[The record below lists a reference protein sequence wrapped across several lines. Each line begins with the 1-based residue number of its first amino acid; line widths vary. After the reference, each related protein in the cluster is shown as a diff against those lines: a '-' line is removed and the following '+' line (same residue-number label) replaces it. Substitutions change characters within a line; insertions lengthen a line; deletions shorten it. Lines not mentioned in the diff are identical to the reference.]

1 MRSLTRLRGQWA
13 GHYLTPHDILETNET
28 KSISFGTKV
37 VMLVSATIPETYL
50 PGDVDGAAEVLSF
63 LHAHEEKHGTTVE
76 PRYILVGPAEHEQVH
91 VSPTMHR
98 ILLDVLEAL
107 ASGKAVTVTP
117 QEPMLSTQQAAD
129 LLGLSRPTVAR
140 LIDSNE
146 LPGDRPGKHRKVALS
161 EVLAYKRARRE
172 RIMDFLAETSAP
184 DEDRDYR
191 KQVLREAKAA
201 AAKKRHAAS

>member
-1 MRSLTRLRGQWA
+1 
-13 GHYLTPHDILETNET
+13 
-28 KSISFGTKV
+28 
-37 VMLVSATIPETYL
+37 MLVSATIPETYLPGIYL

-117 QEPMLSTQQAAD
+117 QEPILSTQQAAD

-146 LPGDRPGKHRKVALS
+146 LPGDRTSKHRKVALS

-172 RIMDFLAETSAP
+172 RIMDFLVETSEP
-184 DEDRDYR
+184 DEDSEYT

>member
-1 MRSLTRLRGQWA
+1 MMVPAS
-13 GHYLTPHDILETNET
+13 
-28 KSISFGTKV
+28 
-37 VMLVSATIPETYL
+37 IPETYLPGTYL

-63 LHAHEEKHGTTVE
+63 LHTHGEKHGTTVE
-76 PRYILVGPAEHEQVH
+76 PRYTLVGPAEHEQVD

-98 ILLDVLEAL
+98 ILLDVLEPL

-172 RIMDFLAETSAP
+172 RIMEFLAETSEP
-184 DEDRDYR
+184 DEDPEYR

-201 AAKKRHAAS
+201 AAKKRHAAN